1 MKIRNGFV
9 SNSSSS
15 SFILKGFVIPRESI
29 NYEEIMKK
37 FDFDYQPI
45 VDEYVE
51 KYSYSDRQDAIRDVY
66 WDKFDNVL
74 TKQHVYVGKG
84 VEAGC
89 NDEDSVMIGEII
101 EETGECGCDFKYH
114 ELDFE
119 MTDMLR
125 DIKEKFNIESPVK
138 IIVTTRCC

>member
-1 MKIRNGFV
+1 MKVRNGFV

-29 NYEEIMKK
+29 DYEEIMKK

-51 KYSYSDRQDAIRDVY
+51 KYNYSDIQDAIRDVY
-66 WDKFDNVL
+66 WDKFDNIL
-74 TKQHVYVGKG
+74 TKQHVYVGRG

-101 EETGECGCDFKYH
+101 EETGECGCDFNYH

>member
-1 MKIRNGFV
+1 
-9 SNSSSS
+9 
-15 SFILKGFVIPRESI
+15 
-29 NYEEIMKK
+29 
-37 FDFDYQPI
+37 
-45 VDEYVE
+45 
-51 KYSYSDRQDAIRDVY
+51 
-66 WDKFDNVL
+66 
-74 TKQHVYVGKG
+74 
-84 VEAGC
+84 
-89 NDEDSVMIGEII
+89 MIGEII

>member
-51 KYSYSDRQDAIRDVY
+51 KYSYNDRQDAIRDVY
-66 WDKFDNVL
+66 WDKFDNIL
-74 TKQHVYVGKG
+74 T
-84 VEAGC
+84 
-89 NDEDSVMIGEII
+89 
-101 EETGECGCDFKYH
+101 
-114 ELDFE
+114 E

>member
-1 MKIRNGFV
+1 MKVRNGFV

-37 FDFDYQPI
+37 FNFDYQPI
-45 VDEYVE
+45 VDEYIE
-51 KYSYSDRQDAIRDVY
+51 KYSYNDRQDAIRDVY
-66 WDKFDNVL
+66 WDKFDNIL
-74 TKQHVYVGKG
+74 TKQHVYVGQG

-101 EETGECGCDFKYH
+101 EETGECGRDFKYH

>member
-1 MKIRNGFV
+1 MTIMYPYKFV
-9 SNSSSS
+9 GRFEDNKGDWTEIITYS
-15 SFILKGFVIPRESI
+15 SFSESDCI
-29 NYEEIMKK
+29 QQLI
-37 FDFDYQPI
+37 DLQD
-45 VDEYVE
+45 
-51 KYSYSDRQDAIRDVY
+51 KYGQLTWYS
-66 WDKFDNVL
+66 
-74 TKQHVYVGKG
+74 
-84 VEAGC
+84 GC

>member
-1 MKIRNGFV
+1 MKVRNGFV

-37 FDFDYQPI
+37 FNFDYQPI

-66 WDKFDNVL
+66 WDKFDNIL
-74 TKQHVYVGKG
+74 TKQHVYVGQG
-84 VEAGC
+84 VEDGC

-101 EETGECGCDFKYH
+101 EETGECGDDFKYH

>member
-1 MKIRNGFV
+1 MKVRNGFV

-29 NYEEIMKK
+29 DYEE
-37 FDFDYQPI
+37 

-66 WDKFDNVL
+66 WDKFDNIL
-74 TKQHVYVGKG
+74 TKQHVYVGQG